1 MIQITNTLNKVS
13 IGKKRPS
20 SDDVKIISG
29 RGYDLRQP
37 IPVKYKIVR
46 DRFLKSLENEW
57 RPSEIAM
64 GEDKQQWNSDV
75 LTESERWLFK
85 TNISYLT
92 ASDSLVP
99 NNLVDSVIKHITAN
113 EMAQY
118 FRRQIAEESI
128 HLESYLFI
136 LESFGLDEQGQGEI
150 FGLYEEIPELAK
162 KLNWNLEF
170 TNNLANTTAPQGSV
184 EANRC
189 LLEDLISY
197 YVFEFLFFPLG
208 FSQIFALA
216 RQGKLRN
223 TAEQYAYI
231 WRDECYSDDT
241 EILTNSGW
249 KLFSELSD
257 NDKVAQFHDNMLID
271 FVKPNNI
278 INHDI
283 DEEII
288 HFSDGKSVDLNV
300 TKNHRMVLQKKD
312 NSILIKTANEVNTSD
327 GLSFICVNNK
337 EHYTVQTPLNDVKKE
352 FVQYKGKVWC
362 VSVDSGMIIVRRNGK
377 AIVCGNCQHAENG
390 LWLIRQ
396 IIKENPE
403 LWDNSMKER
412 ARAIVDEGV
421 RLETDYAHAS
431 MPDGGIIGYSVRT
444 YIEYAKFMGD
454 RICENLG
461 IKPNFKV
468 HEHPSPWMSEFEL
481 NKEKNFFESRV
492 TEYRTGTQLNWKVD
506 PDDPVEFI
514 KRLKT

>member
-1 MIQITNTLNKVS
+1 MIQIANTLDKIT

-20 SDDVKIISG
+20 SDDIKIIGG

-92 ASDSLVP
+92 ASDNLVP
-99 NNLVDSVIKHITAN
+99 DNLVDSVIKHITAN

-170 TNNLANTTAPQGSV
+170 TNNLANTTAPQGSI

-231 WRDECYSDDT
+231 WRDE
-241 EILTNSGW
+241 G
-249 KLFSELSD
+249 
-257 NDKVAQFHDNMLID
+257 
-271 FVKPNNI
+271 
-278 INHDI
+278 
-283 DEEII
+283 
-288 HFSDGKSVDLNV
+288 
-300 TKNHRMVLQKKD
+300 
-312 NSILIKTANEVNTSD
+312 
-327 GLSFICVNNK
+327 
-337 EHYTVQTPLNDVKKE
+337 
-352 FVQYKGKVWC
+352 
-362 VSVDSGMIIVRRNGK
+362 
-377 AIVCGNCQHAENG
+377 QHSENG
-390 LWLIRQ
+390 LWLIQQ

-412 ARAIVDEGV
+412 ARTIVDEGV
-421 RLETDYAHAS
+421 KLEMDYAKAS
-431 MPDGGIIGYSVRT
+431 MPDGGIVGYSVKT
-444 YIEYAKFMGD
+444 YIEYAKFMGNK
-454 RICENLG
+454 ICENLG

-468 HEHPSPWMSEFEL
+468 YDHPASWMSEFEL

-492 TEYRTGTQLNWKVD
+492 TEYRTGSQLSWNEND
-506 PDDPVEFI
+506 SVEFI
-514 KRLKT
+514 KRMK